1 MLSTYRQTVSEAQL
15 MNRKV
20 LLVSRCAWTLY
31 NFRSG
36 IMRALKKNGNIVIGA
51 GATGD
56 GFEEKIEALG
66 IPFIGLPVDKKGIN
80 PRADLRLL
88 CNLYRWYHRE
98 RPDIVHHFTIKPVI
112 YGSMAAHLAR
122 VPRII
127 NTITGLGYVFTGE
140 EKPWLKRL
148 VESMYRLSIR
158 RADFTFFQ
166 NKDDL
171 DFFLK
176 RRLVQDTRSGLLP
189 GSGVDCEFFAPPSK
203 VKPSNEEA
211 PTFLMVARLL
221 RDKGVYEY
229 VEAAHL
235 VKHQFP
241 TVHFQLLG
249 GPDERNPNVIPQK
262 DLDRWQSEGVVDWL
276 GEVADVRPAMAKA
289 DVVVLPSYYRE
300 GIPRALLEGAAMGKP
315 LITTNAV
322 GCREVVDE
330 GINGLL
336 VPIKDVQALAKAMTK
351 MIKNPSMRNE
361 MGRAGRL
368 KIEKE
373 FDERI
378 VIGKVIKAYAART
391 VH

>member
-1 MLSTYRQTVSEAQL
+1 
-15 MNRKV
+15 
-20 LLVSRCAWTLY
+20 
-31 NFRSG
+31 
-36 IMRALKKNGNIVIGA
+36 LKKNGNIVIGG
-51 GATGD
+51 GAAGD
-56 GFEEKIEALG
+56 GFEEKVEALG

-80 PRADLRLL
+80 PRSDVRLF
-88 CNLYRWYHRE
+88 CKLYGWYHRE

-158 RADFTFFQ
+158 RAHFTFFQ

-176 RRLVQDTRSGLLP
+176 RRLVQDSRAGLLP
-189 GSGVDCEFFAPPSK
+189 GSGVDCEFFVPPFK
-203 VKPSNEEA
+203 VKPSNQEA

-241 TVHFQLLG
+241 TVRFQLLG

-276 GEVADVRPAMAKA
+276 GEVADVRPAMAEA

-300 GIPRALLEGAAMGKP
+300 GIPRALLEGAAMGRP

-373 FDERI
+373 FDEQI
-378 VIGKVIKAYAART
+378 VIRKVMKAYAAGT

>member
-1 MLSTYRQTVSEAQL
+1 MQAKSEQTVARTQL

-36 IMRALKKNGNIVIGA
+36 MMRALKKNGNIVIGG
-51 GATGD
+51 GAAGD

-66 IPFIGLPVDKKGIN
+66 IPFIGLPVDKKGLN
-80 PRADLRLL
+80 PRADLRLF
-88 CNLYRWYHRE
+88 CKLYTWYRRE
-98 RPDIVHHFTIKPVI
+98 RPHIVHHFTIKPVI
-112 YGSMAAHLAR
+112 YGCLAAHLAR

-127 NTITGLGYVFTGE
+127 NTITGLGYVFIGE
-140 EKPWLKRL
+140 EKPWLKPL
-148 VESMYRLSIR
+148 VESMYRVSIR

-166 NKDDL
+166 NKDDM

-176 RRLVQDTRSGLLP
+176 RRLVKDSKAGLLP

-203 VKPSNEEA
+203 MKPPNDEA

-235 VKHQFP
+235 VKYHFP
-241 TVHFQLLG
+241 TVRFQLLG
-249 GPDERNPNVIPQK
+249 EPDERNPNVIPRK
-262 DLDRWQSEGVVDWL
+262 DLDRWQSEGVVEWL
-276 GEVADVRPAMAKA
+276 GKVSDVRPAMAQA
-289 DVVVLPSYYRE
+289 DVVVLPSYRE

-315 LITTNAV
+315 LITTDAV

-351 MIKNPSMRNE
+351 MIKDPSIRHE

-378 VIGKVIKAYAART
+378 VIRKVIKAYAAGT

>member
-1 MLSTYRQTVSEAQL
+1 MLSTHRQTVSEAQL
-15 MNRKV
+15 MDRKV

-31 NFRSG
+31 NFRLG
-36 IMRALKKNGNIVIGA
+36 IMRALKKNGNIVIGG
-51 GATGD
+51 GAAGD

-66 IPFIGLPVDKKGIN
+66 IPFIGLPIDKKGIN
-80 PRADLRLL
+80 PRSDLRLF
-88 CNLYRWYHRE
+88 CKLYSWYHRE

-112 YGSMAAHLAR
+112 YGCMAAHLAR

-249 GPDERNPNVIPQK
+249 GPDERNPNVIPRK